1 MVMSKVAVPPVLLS
15 ELADRVIEFQAAS
28 PEMVQFFMS
37 ELVAVGRG
45 SRKAKSAPRAEI
57 TSTVLSAA
65 RVIFIDSMGV
75 WVPWVT
81 KYSYRFVPG
90 AESSAET
97 LGEIVTLGA
106 VSAPLQGLT

>member
-15 ELADRVIEFQAAS
+15 ELADKVIEFQAAS
-28 PEMVQFFMS
+28 PEMIQVFMS
-37 ELVAVGRG
+37 ELVAAGKG
-45 SRKAKSAPRAEI
+45 SRSAKSAPRAEV

-75 WVPWVT
+75 WVPWET
-81 KYSYRFVPG
+81 KYSYRLVPG
-90 AESSAET
+90 ADSSAET

-106 VSAPLQGLT
+106 VSAPLHGLT

>member
-1 MVMSKVAVPPVLLS
+1 MLLS
-15 ELADRVIEFQAAS
+15 EVADRVIEFQADS
-28 PEMVQFFMS
+28 PEMVQVFMS

-45 SRKAKSAPRAEI
+45 SRKSKFAPRAEI

-65 RVIFIDSMGV
+65 RVIFIDSMGD

-81 KYSYRFVPG
+81 KYSNRFVPG